1 MMMRKL
7 LTLILLLVALTAS
20 AQVDKYLE
28 NHIFVGTM
36 NGKIPVEVAW
46 QSNLDGRMAGYI
58 YYPNASK
65 PAPIL
70 IVGHYG
76 RVNPKERNSEYLNRV
91 DFTEY
96 QNDGSIT
103 GRFTLVFTEV
113 EGDYEFVRGE
123 WTNPTTGKKLP
134 LKMESRFELP
144 SWFVVTP
151 NALTLPDR
159 SAYTFHHSFT
169 KDDNGWL
176 QQIKV
181 EVWANDKPAEWVIE
195 NDLSGAFDDYQEA
208 NLQWVTE
215 DDINFDGIPDLMIFT
230 GLGGRGITQ
239 SLHDAWVWNPDTRE
253 FYKVEEFD
261 MIQEP
266 EIDSSKKEIISHIR
280 DVNALYLETYKW
292 KNGKLVKV
300 KTKKLTM

>member
-1 MMMRKL
+1 MMRKL

-76 RVNPKERNSEYLNRV
+76 RVNPKERNSEFLNRV

-96 QNDGSIT
+96 QKDGSIT

-195 NDLSGAFDDYQEA
+195 NDLSGAFDAYQEA

-230 GLGGRGITQ
+230 GLGGRGNTQ
-239 SLHDAWVWNPDTRE
+239 SLHDAWVWNPDTRD

>member
-1 MMMRKL
+1 MMKKT
-7 LTLILLLVALTAS
+7 LTFILLLVTLTAS

-70 IVGHYG
+70 IVGHNG
-76 RVNPKERNSEYLNRV
+76 RVNPKERNSEFLHRV

-96 QNDGSIT
+96 QKDGSIT

-134 LKMESRFELP
+134 MKMQSRFELP
-144 SWFVVTP
+144 GWFVMTP

-169 KDDNGWL
+169 KDNDGWL

-195 NDLSGAFDDYQEA
+195 NDLSGAFDAYQEA

-230 GLGGRGITQ
+230 GLGGRGNTQ

-266 EIDSSKKEIISHIR
+266 EIDSSKKEIISRSR
-280 DVNALYLETYKW
+280 DVNAFYIETYKW

>member
-1 MMMRKL
+1 MMRKL

-96 QNDGSIT
+96 QKDGSIT

-230 GLGGRGITQ
+230 GLGGRGNTQ
-239 SLHDAWVWNPDTRE
+239 SLHDAWVWNPDTRD

-266 EIDSSKKEIISHIR
+266 EIDSSKKEIISRSR
-280 DVNALYLETYKW
+280 DVNAFYIETYKW

>member
-1 MMMRKL
+1 MMKKT

-76 RVNPKERNSEYLNRV
+76 RVNPKERNSEFLNRV

-96 QNDGSIT
+96 QKDGSIT

-169 KDDNGWL
+169 KDNDGWL

-181 EVWANDKPAEWVIE
+181 EVWADGKPAEWVIE
-195 NDLSGAFDDYQEA
+195 SDLSGAFDAYQEA

-215 DDINFDGIPDLMIFT
+215 DDINFDGIPDLMVFT
-230 GLGGRGITQ
+230 GLGGRGVTQ
-239 SLHDAWVWNPDTRE
+239 SLYDVWVWNPDTRD

-266 EIDSSKKEIISHIR
+266 DIDSSKKEIISRSR
-280 DVNALYLETYKW
+280 DVDAFYLETYKW

>member
-1 MMMRKL
+1 MMRKL

-76 RVNPKERNSEYLNRV
+76 RVNPKERNSEFLNRV

-96 QNDGSIT
+96 QKDGSIT

-144 SWFVVTP
+144 SWFVMTP

-195 NDLSGAFDDYQEA
+195 NDLLGAFDAYQEA

-230 GLGGRGITQ
+230 GLGGRGNTQ
-239 SLHDAWVWNPDTRE
+239 SLHDAWVWNPDTRD

>member
-1 MMMRKL
+1 MMRKL

-96 QNDGSIT
+96 QKDGSIT

-113 EGDYEFVRGE
+113 EGDYEFVRGD

-195 NDLSGAFDDYQEA
+195 NDLSGAFDAYQEA

-230 GLGGRGITQ
+230 GLGGRGNTQ
-239 SLHDAWVWNPDTRE
+239 SLHDAWVWNPDTRD

>member
-1 MMMRKL
+1 MMRKL

-96 QNDGSIT
+96 QKDGSIT

-195 NDLSGAFDDYQEA
+195 NDLSGAFDAYQEA

-230 GLGGRGITQ
+230 GLGGRGNTQ

>member
-1 MMMRKL
+1 MMKKT

-96 QNDGSIT
+96 QKDGSIT

-195 NDLSGAFDDYQEA
+195 NDLSGAFDAYQEA

-230 GLGGRGITQ
+230 GLGGRGNTQ
-239 SLHDAWVWNPDTRE
+239 SLHDAWVWNPDTRD

>member
-1 MMMRKL
+1 MMRKL

-96 QNDGSIT
+96 QKDGSIT

-113 EGDYEFVRGE
+113 EGDYEFVRGD

-144 SWFVVTP
+144 SWFVMTP
-151 NALTLPDR
+151 NTLTLPDR

-195 NDLSGAFDDYQEA
+195 NDLSGAFDAYQEA

>member
-1 MMMRKL
+1 MRKL

-76 RVNPKERNSEYLNRV
+76 RVNPKERNSEFLNRV

-96 QNDGSIT
+96 QKDGSIT

-144 SWFVVTP
+144 SWFVMTP

-195 NDLSGAFDDYQEA
+195 NDLLGAFDAYQEA

-230 GLGGRGITQ
+230 GLGGRGNTQ
-239 SLHDAWVWNPDTRE
+239 SLHDAWVWNPDTRD

>member
-1 MMMRKL
+1 MMRKL

-96 QNDGSIT
+96 QKDGSIT

-195 NDLSGAFDDYQEA
+195 NDLSGAFDAYQEA

-215 DDINFDGIPDLMIFT
+215 EDINFDGIPDLMVFT
-230 GLGGRGITQ
+230 GLGGRGVTQ
-239 SLHDAWVWNPDTRE
+239 SLHDAWVWNPDTRD

>member
-1 MMMRKL
+1 MMKKT
-7 LTLILLLVALTAS
+7 LTFILLLVTLTAS

-96 QNDGSIT
+96 QKDGSIT

-134 LKMESRFELP
+134 MKMQSRFELP
-144 SWFVVTP
+144 GWFVMTP

-195 NDLSGAFDDYQEA
+195 NDLSGAFDAYQEA

-230 GLGGRGITQ
+230 GLGGRGNTQ

-266 EIDSSKKEIISHIR
+266 EIDSSKKEIISRSR
-280 DVNALYLETYKW
+280 DVNAFYIETYKW

-300 KTKKLTM
+300 KTKKLTL

>member
-1 MMMRKL
+1 MKKA
-7 LTLILLLVALTAS
+7 LTLILLLVALTTS

-76 RVNPKERNSEYLNRV
+76 KVNPKERNSEFLNRV

-96 QNDGSIT
+96 QKDGSIT

-195 NDLSGAFDDYQEA
+195 NDLSGAFDAYQEA

-230 GLGGRGITQ
+230 GLGGRGNTQ

-266 EIDSSKKEIISHIR
+266 EVDSSKKEIISRSR
-280 DVNALYLETYKW
+280 DVNAFYIETYKW

>member
-1 MMMRKL
+1 MMKKT
-7 LTLILLLVALTAS
+7 LTFILLLVTLTAS

-96 QNDGSIT
+96 QKDGSIT

-195 NDLSGAFDDYQEA
+195 NDLSGAFDAYQEA

-230 GLGGRGITQ
+230 GLGGRGNTQ

-266 EIDSSKKEIISHIR
+266 DIDSSKKEIISRSR
-280 DVNALYLETYKW
+280 DVDAFYLETYKW

>member
-1 MMMRKL
+1 MMRKL

-96 QNDGSIT
+96 QKDGSIT

-195 NDLSGAFDDYQEA
+195 NDLSGAFDAYQEA

-239 SLHDAWVWNPDTRE
+239 SLHDAWVWNPDTRD

-292 KNGKLVKV
+292 KNGKLVKI

>member
-1 MMMRKL
+1 MMKKT

-96 QNDGSIT
+96 QKDGSIT

-134 LKMESRFELP
+134 MKMQSRFELP

-195 NDLSGAFDDYQEA
+195 SDLSGAFDAYQEA

-215 DDINFDGIPDLMIFT
+215 EDINFDGIPDLMIFT
-230 GLGGRGITQ
+230 GLGGRGNTQ
-239 SLHDAWVWNPDTRE
+239 SLHDAWVWNPDTRD

>member
-1 MMMRKL
+1 MMRKL

-76 RVNPKERNSEYLNRV
+76 RVNPKERNSEFLNRV

-96 QNDGSIT
+96 QKDGSIT

-144 SWFVVTP
+144 SWFVMTP

-181 EVWANDKPAEWVIE
+181 EVWANNKPAEWVIE
-195 NDLSGAFDDYQEA
+195 NDLSGAFDAYQEA

-230 GLGGRGITQ
+230 GLGGRGNTQ
-239 SLHDAWVWNPDTRE
+239 SLHDAWVWNPDTRD

>member
-1 MMMRKL
+1 MMKKT

-96 QNDGSIT
+96 QKDGSIT

-134 LKMESRFELP
+134 MKMQSRFELP
-144 SWFVVTP
+144 GWFVMTP

-169 KDDNGWL
+169 KDNDGWL

-181 EVWANDKPAEWVIE
+181 EVWADGKPAEWVIE
-195 NDLSGAFDDYQEA
+195 SDLSGAFDAYQEA

-215 DDINFDGIPDLMIFT
+215 EDINFDGIPDLMVFT
-230 GLGGRGITQ
+230 GLGGRGVTQ
-239 SLHDAWVWNPDTRE
+239 SLYDVWVWNPDTRD

-266 EIDSSKKEIISHIR
+266 EIDSRKKEIISHIR
-280 DVNALYLETYKW
+280 DVDALYLETYKW

-300 KTKKLTM
+300 KTKKLTL

>member
-1 MMMRKL
+1 MMKKA
-7 LTLILLLVALTAS
+7 LTLILLLVALTTS

-58 YYPNASK
+58 YYSNASK

-96 QNDGSIT
+96 QKDGSIT

-195 NDLSGAFDDYQEA
+195 NDLSGAFDAYQEA

-230 GLGGRGITQ
+230 GLGGRGNTQ
-239 SLHDAWVWNPDTRE
+239 SLHDAWVWNPDTRD

-266 EIDSSKKEIISHIR
+266 EIDSSKKEIISRSR

-300 KTKKLTM
+300 KTKKLTL

>member
-1 MMMRKL
+1 MMKKT

-96 QNDGSIT
+96 QKDGSIT

-181 EVWANDKPAEWVIE
+181 EVWANDKLAEWVIE
-195 NDLSGAFDDYQEA
+195 NDLSGAFDAYQEA

-230 GLGGRGITQ
+230 GLGGRGNTQ

-266 EIDSSKKEIISHIR
+266 DIDSSKKEIISRSR
-280 DVNALYLETYKW
+280 DVDAFYLETYKW

>member
-1 MMMRKL
+1 MMRKL
-7 LTLILLLVALTAS
+7 LTATLLFFALTAS

-76 RVNPKERNSEYLNRV
+76 KVNPKERNSEFLNRV

-96 QNDGSIT
+96 QKDGSIT

-195 NDLSGAFDDYQEA
+195 NDLSGAFDAYQEA

-230 GLGGRGITQ
+230 GLGGRGNTQ

-266 EIDSSKKEIISHIR
+266 EIDSSKKEIISRSR

-300 KTKKLTM
+300 KTKKLTL

>member
-1 MMMRKL
+1 MMKKT
-7 LTLILLLVALTAS
+7 LTFILLLVTLTAS

-96 QNDGSIT
+96 QKDGSIT

-195 NDLSGAFDDYQEA
+195 NDLSGAFDAYQEA

-230 GLGGRGITQ
+230 GLGGRGNTQ
-239 SLHDAWVWNPDTRE
+239 SLHDAWVWNPDTRD

-266 EIDSSKKEIISHIR
+266 EIDSSKKEIISRSR
-280 DVNALYLETYKW
+280 DVNAFYIETYKW

>member
-1 MMMRKL
+1 MRKL

-96 QNDGSIT
+96 QKDGSIT

-195 NDLSGAFDDYQEA
+195 NDLSGAFDAYQEA

-239 SLHDAWVWNPDTRE
+239 SLHDAWVWNPDTRD

-292 KNGKLVKV
+292 KNGKLVKI

>member
-1 MMMRKL
+1 MMRKL

-96 QNDGSIT
+96 QKDGSIT

-195 NDLSGAFDDYQEA
+195 NDLSGAFDAYQEA

-230 GLGGRGITQ
+230 GLGGRGNTQ
-239 SLHDAWVWNPDTRE
+239 SLHDAWVWNPDTRD

>member
-1 MMMRKL
+1 MMKKA
-7 LTLILLLVALTAS
+7 LTLVLLLVALTTS

-70 IVGHYG
+70 IVGHNG
-76 RVNPKERNSEYLNRV
+76 KVNPKERNSEYLNRV

-96 QNDGSIT
+96 QKDGSIT

-144 SWFVVTP
+144 SWFVMTP

-181 EVWANDKPAEWVIE
+181 DVWANGKPAEWVIE

-230 GLGGRGITQ
+230 GLGGRGNTQ

-266 EIDSSKKEIISHIR
+266 EIDSRKKEIISHIR
-280 DVNALYLETYKW
+280 DVDALYLETYKW

-300 KTKKLTM
+300 KTKKLTL

>member
-1 MMMRKL
+1 MMKKA
-7 LTLILLLVALTAS
+7 LTLILLLVALTTS

-96 QNDGSIT
+96 QKDGSIT

-195 NDLSGAFDDYQEA
+195 NDLSGAFDAYQEA

-230 GLGGRGITQ
+230 GLGGRGNTQ
-239 SLHDAWVWNPDTRE
+239 SLHDAWVWNPDTRD

-266 EIDSSKKEIISHIR
+266 EIDSSKKEIISRSR

-300 KTKKLTM
+300 KTKKLTL

>member
-1 MMMRKL
+1 MMKKT

-65 PAPIL
+65 PTPIL

-96 QNDGSIT
+96 QKDGSIT

-195 NDLSGAFDDYQEA
+195 NDLSGAFDAYQEA

-230 GLGGRGITQ
+230 GLGGRGNTQ
-239 SLHDAWVWNPDTRE
+239 SLHDAWVWNPDTRD

-266 EIDSSKKEIISHIR
+266 DIDSSKKEIISRSR
-280 DVNALYLETYKW
+280 DVDAFYLETYKW

>member
-1 MMMRKL
+1 MKKA
-7 LTLILLLVALTAS
+7 LTLILLLVALTTS

-58 YYPNASK
+58 YYSNASK

-96 QNDGSIT
+96 QKDGSIT

-195 NDLSGAFDDYQEA
+195 NDLSGAFDAYQEA

-230 GLGGRGITQ
+230 GLGGRGNTQ

-266 EIDSSKKEIISHIR
+266 EFDSSKKEIISRSR

-300 KTKKLTM
+300 KTKKLTL

>member
-1 MMMRKL
+1 MMKKT
-7 LTLILLLVALTAS
+7 LTFILLLVTLTAS

-70 IVGHYG
+70 IVGHNG
-76 RVNPKERNSEYLNRV
+76 RVNPKERNSEFLNRV

-96 QNDGSIT
+96 QKDGSIT

-144 SWFVVTP
+144 SWFVMTP

-195 NDLSGAFDDYQEA
+195 SDLSGAFDAYQEA

-215 DDINFDGIPDLMIFT
+215 EDINFDGIPDLMVFT
-230 GLGGRGITQ
+230 GLGGRGVTQ
-239 SLHDAWVWNPDTRE
+239 SLYDVWVWNPDTRD

-266 EIDSSKKEIISHIR
+266 DIDSSKKEIISRSR
-280 DVNALYLETYKW
+280 DVDAFYLETYKW

>member
-1 MMMRKL
+1 MMRKL

-76 RVNPKERNSEYLNRV
+76 RVNPKERNSEFLNRV

-96 QNDGSIT
+96 QKDGSIT

-181 EVWANDKPAEWVIE
+181 EVWANNKPAEWVIE
-195 NDLSGAFDDYQEA
+195 NDLSGAFDAYQEA

-230 GLGGRGITQ
+230 GLGGRGNTQ

>member
-1 MMMRKL
+1 MMKKT

-76 RVNPKERNSEYLNRV
+76 RVNPKERNSEFLNRV

-96 QNDGSIT
+96 QKDGSIT

-169 KDDNGWL
+169 KDNDGWL

-181 EVWANDKPAEWVIE
+181 EVWADGKPAEWVIE
-195 NDLSGAFDDYQEA
+195 SDLSGAFDAYQEA

-215 DDINFDGIPDLMIFT
+215 EDINFDGIPDLMVFT
-230 GLGGRGITQ
+230 GLGGRGVTQ
-239 SLHDAWVWNPDTRE
+239 SLYDVWVWNPDTRD

-266 EIDSSKKEIISHIR
+266 DIDSSKKEIISRSR
-280 DVNALYLETYKW
+280 DVDAFYLETYKW